1 MHFEVSKGE
10 YEEDI
15 MKAEKHICALAEGKK
30 IFKDVKDS
38 IIT

>member
-30 IFKDVKDS
+30 IFLKM
-38 IIT
+38 

>member
-15 MKAEKHICALAEGKK
+15 MKAEKHICALAEGNFFLKM
-30 IFKDVKDS
+30 
-38 IIT
+38 